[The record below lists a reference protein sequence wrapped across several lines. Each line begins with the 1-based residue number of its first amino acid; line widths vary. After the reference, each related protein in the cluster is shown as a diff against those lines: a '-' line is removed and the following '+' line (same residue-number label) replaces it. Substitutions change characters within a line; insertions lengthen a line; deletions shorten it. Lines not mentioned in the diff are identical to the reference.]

1 MEKIIGVKYAFTNST
16 YRVKRW
22 LDELPDLI
30 ACDFEVAS
38 KFSKKEKDL
47 FKLRLKQTKD
57 TDKRRVLEQ
66 HIESNGLSHPSLT
79 VVTHF
84 SVAWANDDTY
94 VILCTNKAVR
104 EMVFRFLITTDK
116 TQLWHNSTFDF
127 KHLLYNTG
135 QLPKNYIDTQ
145 LLAKSL
151 LNDANSFRDLVG
163 LKELM
168 GYAYGDWALVKD
180 EDRYTLENI
189 KNPEMIRY
197 SAIDAAAT
205 FKLYEDI
212 QEELRAWKI

>member
-1 MEKIIGVKYAFTNST
+1 MEKIIGVNYAFTSST

-38 KFSKKEKDL
+38 KFTKKEKDL
-47 FKLRLKQTKD
+47 FRLRLKQTKNM
-57 TDKRRVLEQ
+57 DKRRVLEQ
-66 HIESNGLSHPSLT
+66 YIESNGLSHPSLT

-84 SVAWANDDTY
+84 SVAWTNSDAY

-168 GYAYGDWALVKD
+168 GRKYGDWSLIKR

-189 KNPEMIRY
+189 KDPVMIRY
-197 SAIDAAAT
+197 SAIDSCAC
-205 FKLYEDI
+205 FELYQDI
-212 QEELRAWKI
+212 QDFLTQWEI